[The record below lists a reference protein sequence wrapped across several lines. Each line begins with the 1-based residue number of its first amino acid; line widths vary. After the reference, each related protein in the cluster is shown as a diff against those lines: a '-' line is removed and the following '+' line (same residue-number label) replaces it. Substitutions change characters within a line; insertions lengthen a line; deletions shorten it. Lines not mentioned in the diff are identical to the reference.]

1 MTSYNQGLWR
11 GPQNTQ
17 IPSINHILSFKVA
30 YTALGVGGTTTIA
43 LPSTTG
49 LGSAQYTAAQSPTN
63 YAVTASPCLPN
74 NEPQQ
79 GLYTYVTSL
88 AIRNLVGGPLTFTG
102 ATLNANAVQ
111 LIDVTQS
118 NAVVATLAGPAA
130 AATAAPY
137 YVANITQGLVQIAP
151 YDALAVTINASTV
164 VASANTG
171 FVLDVFGYYN
181 QAI

>member
-11 GPQNTQ
+11 APQNTQ
-17 IPSINHILSFKVA
+17 IPALNHILSYKVV
-30 YTALGVGGTTTIA
+30 YTALGTGGTTTVA

-49 LGSAQYTAAQSPTN
+49 LGTAQYTAGQSPTN

-79 GLYTYVTSL
+79 GLYTYVTHL
-88 AIRNLVGGPLTFTG
+88 AIRNLVGGPLTLTG
-102 ATLNANAVQ
+102 ATANANAVQ

-118 NAVVATLAGPAA
+118 NAVVATLAGPSAQ
-130 AATAAPY
+130 ATASPY
-137 YVANITQGLVQIAP
+137 YIQPITQGLVQIAP

-164 VASANTG
+164 VASSNTG
-171 FVLDVFGYYN
+171 FVLDVFGFYN